1 MFRSI
6 LVPLDLAH
14 KSSWEFAIPQAKEL
28 AGRDGG
34 SVTLMTVVRD
44 TRPMF
49 EGIYFPLQLE
59 GMMAA
64 AREKLASIA
73 AEHGLE
79 RAGGEHEVRFGNIAG
94 EILSLAREVDC
105 ELIVMESHRPE
116 MRDYLIGPNAA
127 HVARHATCSVLVLR
141 RAGTVR

>member
-6 LVPLDLAH
+6 LVPIDLAH
-14 KSSWEFAIPQAKEL
+14 KSSWEFAIPQAREL
-28 AGRDGG
+28 AAASGG
-34 SVTLMTVVRD
+34 NVTLMTVVRD
-44 TRPMF
+44 TRSMF
-49 EGIYFPLQLE
+49 EGSYFPLQLE
-59 GMMAA
+59 GMLTT
-64 AREKLASIA
+64 ARDKLVSIA

-79 RAGGEHEVRFGNIAG
+79 RAGGEHGVRFGSIAG

-105 ELIVMESHRPE
+105 DLIVMESHRPE

-141 RAGTVR
+141 KAG